1 MRIEVTRSG
10 GFAGITRRAVVE
22 TDGRSDAADWVSLA
36 ERADVPPEP
45 EPEPPVADGFTW
57 SIRLDTTLVVL
68 GDRRLEGPLRELA
81 ERALREARP
90 PRSP

>member
-10 GFAGITRRAVVE
+10 GFAGITRRAVVD
-22 TDGRSDAADWVSLA
+22 TDERSDAAEWLALA
-36 ERADVPPEP
+36 ERADVAPEP
-45 EPEPPVADGFTW
+45 EPSVADGFTW

-68 GDRRLEGPLRELA
+68 GDGRLEGPLRELA